1 MLQLLEMKRHGER
14 VIRELEGE
22 LSMGGRKRMEERRKK
37 ILMMRK
43 SAELRYRGLIQKL
56 DKQCYPKSQVH
67 ELLKICIAS

>member
-1 MLQLLEMKRHGER
+1 
-14 VIRELEGE
+14 
-22 LSMGGRKRMEERRKK
+22 MGGRKKMEERRKK